1 MTPDNAV
8 FFHVAYTAAA
18 VVYGGYVVSLIV
30 RSKRTRDR
38 ERRQI
43 QRGLAREPGR

>member
-8 FFHVAYTAAA
+8 FFHVAYTAA
-18 VVYGGYVVSLIV
+18 VLIYGGYVVSLIV

-38 ERRQI
+38 ERRQM
-43 QRGLAREPGR
+43 QRGVAREPRG